1 MNPWLAAYLGAHIT
15 ATIAVLTT
23 WNYYLTT
30 SKLHP
35 TRSGRTFWMFVAVV
49 LTPVFLVAT
58 IGFLWALN
66 LFFEIWDKG
75 VKNGFRANR
84 NEMRRAMR
92 L

>member
-35 TRSGRTFWMFVAVV
+35 TRSGRTFWMF
-49 LTPVFLVAT
+49 
-58 IGFLWALN
+58 LWALN